1 MILRR
6 SALLIPLAA
15 LAACGSGTIR
25 VADDGS
31 STSSGPV
38 SLAPTPEAEPEPS
51 TVAAPAPAPE
61 PSRDTAT
68 ARDTALARDTA
79 TAAVPREQGYVSYG
93 GNSMLEIRRIGQW
106 SRTGIGESRRLVIRD
121 ANSWAE
127 FWSELGTGDRPD
139 VDFTKAVVVAVAAG
153 QRPSGGYE
161 IAVDRVSQA
170 DGELT
175 VQVVETTP
183 GPNCMNTSSLTQPVD
198 VVVVPVVAPRSW
210 SFVERKEVRGC
221 R

>member
-1 MILRR
+1 MIFRR
-6 SALLIPLAA
+6 FALSIPLSAV
-15 LAACGSGTIR
+15 AACGGGTIR
-25 VADDGS
+25 VADDS
-31 STSSGPV
+31 STDNGPV
-38 SLAPTPEAEPEPS
+38 SLAPTPEPS
-51 TVAAPAPAPE
+51 VASAPVPE
-61 PSRDTAT
+61 PSRDTT
-68 ARDTALARDTA
+68 AASRDTAAA
-79 TAAVPREQGYVSYG
+79 TSAAAAAGVPREQGYTAYG
-93 GNSMLEIRRIGQW
+93 GSSTLEIRRIGQW

-121 ANSWAE
+121 ANTWAE

-161 IAVDRVSQA
+161 IAIDKVSQT

-183 GPNCMNTSSLTQPVD
+183 GPNCITTSSLTQPVD

>member
-6 SALLIPLAA
+6 CALLIPFAA
-15 LAACGSGTIR
+15 LAACGSGTMR
-25 VADDGS
+25 VAGGDS

-38 SLAPTPEAEPEPS
+38 SLAPTPEAEPDSS
-51 TVAAPAPAPE
+51 TTAAPAPAAT
-61 PSRDTAT
+61 PSRDTNTVA
-68 ARDTALARDTA
+68 A
-79 TAAVPREQGYVSYG
+79 AAVPREQGYGSYG
-93 GNSMLEIRRIGQW
+93 ANSTLEIRRIGQW

-121 ANSWAE
+121 ANTWAE
-127 FWSELGTGDRPD
+127 FWSELGTGERPE

-161 IAVDRVSQA
+161 IAVDRVGQA

-175 VQVVETTP
+175 VEVVETTP
-183 GPNCMNTSSLTQPVD
+183 GPNCITSSSPTQPVD
-198 VVVVPVVAPRSW
+198 VVVVPAVAPRSW

>member
-1 MILRR
+1 MIFRR
-6 SALLIPLAA
+6 CALLIPFAA
-15 LAACGSGTIR
+15 LAACGGGTIR
-25 VADDGS
+25 VADDP

-38 SLAPTPEAEPEPS
+38 SLAPSPEAAPEPS
-51 TVAAPAPAPE
+51 TAAAPAPAADS
-61 PSRDTAT
+61 SRDTTTVAT
-68 ARDTALARDTA
+68 
-79 TAAVPREQGYVSYG
+79 VPRDRGYASYG
-93 GNSMLEIRRIGQW
+93 GSSALDIRRIGQW

-161 IAVDRVSQA
+161 IAVDRVGQA

-175 VQVVETTP
+175 VQVLETSP
-183 GPNCMNTSSLTQPVD
+183 GPNCITSPSPTQPVD
-198 VVVVPVVAPRSW
+198 VVVVPAVAPRSW
-210 SFVERKEVRGC
+210 SFMERKETRSC